1 MLPLIGSWSSL
12 ILAGKKVEGPLC
24 RMCNEKGET
33 VQHIVSECKK
43 LAQRECKRRHD
54 NVAKFVHWKLC
65 ENFHLG
71 RTDKWYENAP
81 KGSVENENVKLL
93 FGHEHSM

>member
-1 MLPLIGSWSSL
+1 MNIKNVY
-12 ILAGKKVEGPLC
+12 KK
-24 RMCNEKGET
+24 
-33 VQHIVSECKK
+33 
-43 LAQRECKRRHD
+43 
-54 NVAKFVHWKLC
+54 KFVHWKLC
-65 ENFHLG
+65 ENFHLD